1 MERVSVVH
9 DTMQFT
15 QHPPLRH
22 HQQRVQLDPQD
33 GASLPDDLI
42 DLVGVCCPQPA
53 DPAHQTKEDGTG
65 YHRLVEHLQ
74 HDVTYIERP

>member
-1 MERVSVVH
+1 MNLLLKVSVVVQ
-9 DTMQFT
+9 DTLKFT

-22 HQQRVQLDPQD
+22 HQQRVQLD
-33 GASLPDDLI
+33 GASLPDDPA

-53 DPAHQTKEDGTG
+53 APAHNSKEDGTS

-74 HDVTYIERP
+74 HDVTYIE